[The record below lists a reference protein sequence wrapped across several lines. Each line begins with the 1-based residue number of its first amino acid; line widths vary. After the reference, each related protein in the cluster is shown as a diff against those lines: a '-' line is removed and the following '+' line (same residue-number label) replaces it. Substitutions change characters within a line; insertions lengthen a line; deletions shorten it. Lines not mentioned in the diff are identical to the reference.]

1 MCGKQRTY
9 NPFRIR
15 TCKKPS
21 RKSFRIRTY
30 KKQGGGGSIGP
41 NYGISSVLQEDFME
55 RNVRDILNLYNPHD
69 PLDHAWTIPS
79 PWYFDARVAELEQQ
93 SVFAKSWQAVGRAD
107 QVREKG
113 NFFTAEIAGE
123 PLVVARGEDG
133 QLRAFYNVCRHHA
146 AAVVTEPQGSAKQFR
161 CPYHGWTY
169 GIDGAL
175 KGMVEFEGVCNFDR
189 AKNGLVPVKVDTW
202 ENFIFVNLEGRAA
215 SLADFLGTIPGVVAP
230 LQLGKKLKFFDRR
243 LYTLHCNWKV
253 YVDNY
258 LDGGYHVPHAHKSLS
273 SVIEYTKYTIENF
286 ERACLQSSPLSSD
299 AKSEAGVA
307 ATRQGRAIYLWIY
320 PNFMINAYEGL
331 MDTNLVLP
339 LSVDK
344 CAVVFDY
351 YFADISK
358 KAAKHNRASIQVS
371 EKVQDEDMA
380 LCDAV
385 QRGLGSR
392 AYVAGRLSVRREA
405 GEHLFHRLLHADLTG
420 ALDRPGGTD

>member
-1 MCGKQRTY
+1 
-9 NPFRIR
+9 
-15 TCKKPS
+15 
-21 RKSFRIRTY
+21 
-30 KKQGGGGSIGP
+30 
-41 NYGISSVLQEDFME
+41 ME
-55 RNVRDILNLYNPHD
+55 RNVHDILNLYNPND
-69 PLDHAWTIPS
+69 SLDHAWTIPS
-79 PWYFDARVAELEQQ
+79 PWYFDPAIARLEQDN
-93 SVFAKSWQAVGRAD
+93 VFATTWQAVGRVD
-107 QVREKG
+107 QVQKKG
-113 NFFTAEIAGE
+113 EFFTADIGGE

-133 QLRAFYNVCRHHA
+133 VLRAFYNVCRHHA
-146 AAVVTEPQGSAKQFR
+146 AAVVTEAQGCAEQFR

-202 ENFIFVNLEGRAA
+202 ESFVFVNLDGNAA
-215 SLADFLGTIPGVVAP
+215 PLQHFLGVIPGIVAP
-230 LQLGKKLKFFDRR
+230 LQLTNKLKYFDRHI
-243 LYTLHCNWKV
+243 YTLNCNWKV

-258 LDGGYHVPHAHKSLS
+258 LDGGYHVPHAHKGLS

-307 ATRQGRAIYLWIY
+307 ATRQGRAFYLWVY
-320 PNFMINAYEGL
+320 PNFMINAYEGV

-339 LSVDK
+339 LGVDK

-358 KAAKHNRASIQVS
+358 KASKRNQASIKVS
-371 EKVQDEDMA
+371 KKVQDEDEA
-380 LCDAV
+380 ICDAV

-420 ALDRPGGTD
+420 AAKRPAAAD